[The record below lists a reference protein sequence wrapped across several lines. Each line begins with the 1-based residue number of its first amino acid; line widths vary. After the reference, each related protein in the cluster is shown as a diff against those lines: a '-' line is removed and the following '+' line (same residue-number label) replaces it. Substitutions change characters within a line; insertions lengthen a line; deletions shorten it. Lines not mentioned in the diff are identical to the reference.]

1 MDKNVLEQAWLERD
15 GAIVV
20 TTVDSKGVPNS
31 IYATCVGFSDD
42 KRIVIADN
50 YFSKTKRN
58 IEAKSKV
65 TILFINK
72 EGKSYQVKG
81 DMEYHTSG
89 KIFDWMK
96 GWNPTKHP
104 GNGALVV
111 NTTEMYSGAKK
122 LL

>member
-1 MDKNVLEQAWLERD
+1 MSDLLQKAWIERD

-31 IYATCVGFSDD
+31 IYATCVELSDD

-50 YFSKTKRN
+50 YFFKTKRN
-58 IEAKSKV
+58 IEAKSKA
-65 TILFINK
+65 TILFITK

-81 DMEYHTSG
+81 EVEYHTSG
-89 KIFDWMK
+89 AIFDWMK

-104 GNGALVV
+104 GHGALVI
-111 NTTEMYSGAKK
+111 NTSEIFSGKEK